1 MQGRGKIPT
10 AKKKMALE
18 RQKEISA
25 MKAHSFGIF
34 TRDFNCGNNYATTLR
49 NIPPIKRTTN
59 DVIGKQEK
67 CYKYRKKTTIENTT
81 KYNMYFVNVLERK
94 RSSNIWNIER
104 YQRAYAR
111 YARMAALGEMER
123 KYKVSDAVYANRVIA
138 EYAVNVNSRYKRN
151 SVERFDR
158 EL

>member
-10 AKKKMALE
+10 ANEKMALE

-25 MKAHSFGIF
+25 MRAHSFGTF
-34 TRDFNCGNNYATTLR
+34 TGDFNCENNNARTLR

-59 DVIGKQEK
+59 DVIAKQGK
-67 CYKYRKKTTIENTT
+67 CYKHRKKITTEDTT
-81 KYNMYFVNVLERK
+81 KYNMYFVNVVERK

-111 YARMAALGEMER
+111 YARVAAFGELER
-123 KYKVSDAVYANRVIA
+123 KYKVSDAISANRVIA
-138 EYAVNVNSRYKRN
+138 EYAVNVNSRYKGN
-151 SVERFDR
+151 SDEKFDR